1 MRKSSVAHTKEN
13 TNMQLLDELEFRIA
27 LAVDFLS
34 QCIDSEGDF
43 SFKFAEGKRRA
54 VTCPWLH
61 YLHAVS
67 FLYSAANFLEKQS
80 LKDRLGLAFV
90 EKIEAATFGQNECLF
105 VVKEDRS
112 LTVWNALTAIIY
124 IKLGEDEKA
133 LGFLN
138 SLLESIG
145 DYVALERSLT
155 TQVEVRPTNHG
166 SRVLV
171 ALLLGF
177 DHFKDEKFFDAA
189 SLVAETVLNHALEY
203 DPYEVWAMNRLDSDN
218 PDARYSTRARRI
230 LAAIKDLSL
239 DSMSS
244 LFLATALQSFIAGM
258 PFHGENRFPPLIHRQ
273 MALQVDSKTDF
284 GWGQDKSGGFV
295 SHERNTEIR
304 LDYTVQSALAM
315 YQYYLLLQRKDISVI
330 I

>member
-1 MRKSSVAHTKEN
+1 MKRFSVVKEN
-13 TNMQLLDELEFRIA
+13 MELLNELEFRVA

-43 SFKFAEGKRRA
+43 AFKFAEGKKRP

-67 FLYSAANFLEKQS
+67 FLYSAADFLEKQR
-80 LKDRLGLAFV
+80 LKDQLGLTFV
-90 EKIEAATFGQNECLF
+90 EKIEAATFGQDECLF

-124 IKLGEDEKA
+124 MKLDEDEKA

-145 DYVALERSLT
+145 DYVSLERPLT
-155 TQVEVRPTNHG
+155 TQVEMRPTNHG
-166 SRVLV
+166 SRILV

-177 DHFKDEKFFDAA
+177 DYFKDEKFLDAA
-189 SLVAETVLNHALEY
+189 SFVAETLLNHALEY
-203 DPYEVWAMNRLDSDN
+203 DQYEIWAMDRVDSDS
-218 PDARYSTRARRI
+218 PDARYSTRARKI

-258 PFHGENRFPPLIHRQ
+258 PFHGENRFPPFIQRQ

-284 GWGQDKSGGFV
+284 GWGEEMHGGFV

-304 LDYTVQSALAM
+304 LDYAVQSALAM